1 LTTLFNNGS
10 DYKFPLSP
18 ATIRIGKALLKDL
31 KSNVADSY
39 TLSKL
44 HALVY
49 PCFSVRQST
58 GEYSKWNDTL
68 ECFMALHAL
77 KADGNFENGGD
88 LTQFFA
94 NLKYLTRSI
103 QLYEAVKNLEAFDN
117 DIIMCV

>member
-1 LTTLFNNGS
+1 
-10 DYKFPLSP
+10 
-18 ATIRIGKALLKDL
+18 
-31 KSNVADSY
+31 
-39 TLSKL
+39 
-44 HALVY
+44 
-49 PCFSVRQST
+49 
-58 GEYSKWNDTL
+58 
-68 ECFMALHAL
+68 MALHAL